1 MNSNISAGKIV
12 GDTLYLDLDSVID
25 DPVLRRMADCVR
37 QLRPAIDRAVVPHGH
52 GATLAALIA
61 IAANE
66 AIDVGSGRLTA
77 EAFRHNAE
85 MLEVHEIVRTVAGHA

>member
-1 MNSNISAGKIV
+1 MDDIASNISAAQIV
-12 GDTLYLDLDSVID
+12 GDTLYLDLDDVID

-37 QLRPAIDRAVVPHGH
+37 QLRPAIDRAVA

-66 AIDVGSGRLTA
+66 AIDVGAGELIA

-85 MLEVHEIVRTVAGHA
+85 MLEVHETVRTVAGRA